1 MQRPPDLNERLARIE
16 EKMATR
22 DDVAELRTAFEANS
36 RPMARWL
43 GGAVIG
49 AALTVGFL
57 ALILVFT
64 R

>member
-22 DDVAELRTAFEANS
+22 HDVGELRALIESRNS
-36 RPMARWL
+36 PTRRWL
-43 GGAVIG
+43 GGAVF
-49 AALTVGFL
+49 AAMLAVGFL
-57 ALILVFT
+57 ALVVAFT